1 MVFPHRVTLRLSR
14 SHSLGKHHD
23 KIAEALEVRKRN
35 VPNRG
40 GYNTPGSMNKK
51 KTGYVSKGKKR

>member
-1 MVFPHRVTLRLSR
+1 M
-14 SHSLGKHHD
+14 GKHHD
-23 KIAEALEVRKRN
+23 KVLEALEIRKRS

-51 KTGYVSKGKKR
+51 KTGYAGKAKKR

>member
-1 MVFPHRVTLRLSR
+1 M
-14 SHSLGKHHD
+14 GKHHD
-23 KIAEALEVRKRN
+23 KIAEALEVRKRH

-51 KTGYVSKGKKR
+51 KTGYAGKAKKR

>member
-1 MVFPHRVTLRLSR
+1 M
-14 SHSLGKHHD
+14 GKHHD
-23 KIAEALEVRKRN
+23 KVLKALEVRKNN

-51 KTGYVSKGKKR
+51 KTGYAKNR